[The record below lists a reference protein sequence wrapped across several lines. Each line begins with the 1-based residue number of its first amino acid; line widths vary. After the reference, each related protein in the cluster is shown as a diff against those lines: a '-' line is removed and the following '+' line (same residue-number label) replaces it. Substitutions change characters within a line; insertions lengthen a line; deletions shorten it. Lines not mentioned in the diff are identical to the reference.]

1 MGNVLM
7 RTFRTGLAT
16 AVLCMLQVAAA
27 AAGEFGWTADSAVAQ
42 IDRQARDFDAA
53 FADFQASWQKPG
65 ADQPHR
71 TATGRLYISRDGGL
85 RFEQQVPDQRTM
97 LVAGNELHDYD
108 SVRAVVDVYP
118 LEKHRERLAP
128 YARVGFTTTAMRIRD
143 DYLVTMLGEDYVNG
157 RRIIGLELTPTKAS
171 TRETVARLQVWVDL
185 GSWLPVKQ
193 VIVNVASGETL
204 TITYN
209 GMVRNPG
216 LDPALFEARWPR
228 RTKKIAH

>member
-1 MGNVLM
+1 MKKVTHLSFGFALLCASLVA
-7 RTFRTGLAT
+7 LA
-16 AVLCMLQVAAA
+16 ANN
-27 AAGEFGWTADSAVAQ
+27 EFGWTADTAVAQ

-53 FADFQASWQKPG
+53 VADFQASWQKPG

-71 TATGRLYISRDGGL
+71 TATGRLYVSGNGGL
-85 RFEQQVPDQRTM
+85 RFEQQVPDQLTL
-97 LVAGNELHDYD
+97 LVAGNELQIYD
-108 SVRAVVDVYP
+108 PLRAVVDVYP
-118 LEKHRERLAP
+118 LAKHRERLAP
-128 YARVGFTTTAMRIRD
+128 YARVGFTTTGMRVRD
-143 DYLVTMLGEDYVNG
+143 DYLVTMLGEDYVSG

-204 TITYN
+204 TLTYN

-216 LDPALFEARWPR
+216 LDPALFEAKWPK
-228 RTKKIAH
+228 RTKKITH